1 MKNICN
7 KKMKFEDCEL
17 AILRSAVDLAE
28 KKISSKIINSPEVK
42 KIIEIV
48 ELFIKNKKLVCYGGT
63 AINNILPKEDQ
74 FYDLNIELPDYD
86 FFSNNPL
93 EHAKELAD
101 IYVKEGYEEVEAK
114 AGMHHGTYKVYVN
127 FIPVADITLID
138 NQLFKSLKNEAIKVA
153 GILYCPPNY
162 LRMAM
167 YLELSRPSGD
177 VSRWEKVLKRLTLLN
192 KHYPLK
198 IQNCNYRD
206 FVREFDD
213 ENNDN
218 IELIYNTVRESFID
232 QGLVFFGG
240 YASYIYSE
248 FMPFK
253 IKKKFLKEPDFDV
266 LSDDPYKSALII
278 KERLKDENINNVK
291 IIKKEQ
297 LGELIATHY
306 EIKIKNDTIAF
317 IYKPLSCHSFNII
330 YRNNQKIRIATIDTM
345 LSFYLIFIYTN
356 RKYYDIERILCMSNF
371 LFNVQQKN
379 RLQQKGPLRRF
390 SINCY
395 GKQKSIEEIKEEK
408 TLKFKELKT
417 KPNSKEYQ
425 NWFLKYSPADIKN
438 EKIKRKDKN
447 KDKKKT
453 LKNNKKN
460 NKSTRKKIL
469 GLF

>member
-1 MKNICN
+1 
-7 KKMKFEDCEL
+7 MKFEDCEL

>member
-1 MKNICN
+1 
-7 KKMKFEDCEL
+7 MKFEDCEL

-425 NWFLKYSPADIKN
+425 NWFLKYRPADIKN

>member
-198 IQNCNYRD
+198 IQNCNYKD

-266 LSDDPYKSALII
+266 LSEDPYKSALII

-297 LGELIATHY
+297 LGELIAPHY

-317 IYKPLSCHSFNII
+317 IYKPLSCHSFNLI
-330 YRNNQKIRIATIDTM
+330 YRNNQKIKIATIDTM
-345 LSFYLIFIYTN
+345 LSFYLIFIYAN
-356 RKYYDIERILCMSNF
+356 RRYYDIERILCMSNF

-390 SINCY
+390 SISCY

-408 TLKFKELKT
+408 TLKFKELKN

-425 NWFLKYSPADIKN
+425 TWFLKYRPADIKN
-438 EKIKRKDKN
+438 EKRKK